1 MTDSSP
7 NTELAPNRGR
17 FAKLCTAP
25 PVSPQPRRR
34 RRRRRRPA
42 PASSPAQAA
51 GSALPLPAAR
61 AVSPSRPPFPT
72 RRLPPGPASAAEGLS
87 RAGPPSGTGASRPP
101 RPAPAGAGTHLL
113 VLVGRHGARRGARSA
128 RRPPPPFLPAA
139 GPGLGWAGRASLARR
154 GAARRGAATPLSHGE
169 ARAASPDGHTSPEG
183 STGQP
188 LARCYWSP
196 LPVVTTS
203 LSYPLAGSASL
214 VSLPALANW
223 LFRQ

>member
-34 RRRRRRPA
+34 RRRRRPA

-61 AVSPSRPPFPT
+61 AASPSRPPFPT
-72 RRLPPGPASAAEGLS
+72 RRLPPGPASAAGGLS

-113 VLVGRHGARRGARSA
+113 VLVGRHGAQRGARSA

-139 GPGLGWAGRASLARR
+139 GPGLGWAGRASLARH
-154 GAARRGAATPLSHGE
+154 GAARPRRCRTGRPERPRPTDTPPL
-169 ARAASPDGHTSPEG
+169 RAARVSRSLAAIGPRFPSSPPPCLIHWPA
-183 STGQP
+183 P
-188 LARCYWSP
+188 
-196 LPVVTTS
+196 PVS
-203 LSYPLAGSASL
+203 FCCLL
-214 VSLPALANW
+214 
-223 LFRQ
+223 